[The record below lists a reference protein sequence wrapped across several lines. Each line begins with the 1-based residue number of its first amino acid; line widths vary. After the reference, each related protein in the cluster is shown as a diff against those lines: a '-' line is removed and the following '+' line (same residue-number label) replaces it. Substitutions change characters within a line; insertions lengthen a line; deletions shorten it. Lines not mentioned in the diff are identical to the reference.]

1 MIKLAILGVA
11 NPIAGELIRILVNHP
26 EVELVLLYD
35 LQHAGQTPTDIH
47 HGLIGESLPRISSEI
62 PAVKD
67 VNALIVIEQDAFTT
81 PFVKAC
87 RKADVKIVDMTEPSY
102 HSLIDDESTLGLS
115 EIFRKVLVRGES
127 SCVVPR
133 PIETAALIS
142 LYPLAKN
149 LLLNSAINL
158 EVETAKDIA
167 DDYKAHCAC
176 NVAKYVLS
184 KAQQSFNHPITYS
197 LKEIGNNRCLRLRCK
212 LQCSLS
218 LDDILELYDNIY
230 DDHNFTIL
238 TKKVMDLKEV
248 EGTNK
253 CLVTIIKERPD
264 VLAIDTIIDARLRGG
279 AGEAVHALNL
289 MFGLHECVG
298 LTFKASAF

>member
-1 MIKLAILGVA
+1 MIKLAILGVT

-26 EVELVLLYD
+26 EVDIVLLYD
-35 LQHAGQTPTDIH
+35 HLNAGKNPSDIH
-47 HGLIGESLPRISSEI
+47 HGLVGETLPRISSEL
-62 PAVKD
+62 PAVKE
-67 VNALIVIEQDAFTT
+67 VNALIVVEQDEISAH
-81 PFVKAC
+81 FVNAC
-87 RKADVKIVDMTEPSY
+87 REIGVKIVDMTEKAY
-102 HSLIDDESTLGLS
+102 HNLMEDQSTLGLS
-115 EIFRKVLVRGES
+115 EIYRKVLVRGES
-127 SCVVPR
+127 ACVVPR

-149 LLLNSAINL
+149 LLLNSEINL

-176 NVAKYVLS
+176 TVAKYVLAQ
-184 KAQQSFNHPITYS
+184 AQQSFSYPVTYT
-197 LKEIGNNRCLRLRCK
+197 LKEATGNRCLRLRCK
-212 LQCSLS
+212 VQCTLSLS
-218 LDDILELYDNIY
+218 DVLELYDNIY

-238 TKKVMDLKEV
+238 TKRVMDFKEV

-253 CLVTIIKERPD
+253 CLLTLVKERPD

-279 AGEAVHALNL
+279 AGEAVHAMNL

-298 LTFKASAF
+298 LTFKASAY

>member
-26 EVELVLLYD
+26 EVEIVLLYD
-35 LQHAGQTPTDIH
+35 LQNAGKNPMDIH
-47 HGLIGESLPRISSEI
+47 HGLIGVTLPRISSEI

-67 VNALIVIEQDAFTT
+67 VNALIVLEQDAFTT
-81 PFVKAC
+81 PFVNAC
-87 RKADVKIVDMTEPSY
+87 KEADVKIIDMTENSY
-102 HSLIDDESTLGLS
+102 HALIDDQSTLGLS

-149 LLLNSAINL
+149 LLLNSSINL

-176 NVAKYVLS
+176 NVVKYVLE
-184 KAQQSFNHPITYS
+184 KAQQSFNYPITYT
-197 LKEIGNNRCLRLRCK
+197 LKEIDNNRCLRLRCK
-212 LQCSLS
+212 VQCTLSLS
-218 LDDILELYDNIY
+218 DVLDLYDNIY

-238 TKKVMDLKEV
+238 TKKAMDQKEV
-248 EGTNK
+248 EGTNR
-253 CLVTIIKERPD
+253 CLVSIVKERPD

-279 AGEAVHALNL
+279 AGEAVHAMNL

>member
-35 LQHAGQTPTDIH
+35 LQHAGQNPTDIH

-87 RKADVKIVDMTEPSY
+87 READVKIVDMTEPSY

-127 SCVVPR
+127 S
-133 PIETAALIS
+133 
-142 LYPLAKN
+142 
-149 LLLNSAINL
+149 SAINL